1 MGCDKGTR
9 LTLASLVR
17 ALKRYALDPSISDV
31 AFLNGLIES
40 YVDSERVKDRN
51 GNPLSLD
58 KSRVSKLLSGREDV
72 PRALRAP
79 LPRYGVLERTE
90 SGLETFVE
98 EFLDAEEM
106 GGLIDD
112 LCTLVME
119 DGLLSADSKECL
131 LSIADQPA
139 SFLAVSLIQALKAD
153 NRTDARVV
161 IWSHGP
167 YSLGLIA
174 GNVLDF
180 GFSNRSKRKVM
191 VVVPVNTTFETH
203 VTRKYEQ
210 RPTQLVADTTIH
222 GQWLT
227 RMEGAGQ
234 DDGLQRRILGDL
246 EIRYGV
252 GSVSSKGVRAYPIGS
267 IAVIETKNAV
277 FCLLAISSFDESNRA
292 TSTAEDIG
300 KAIADLLSFYD
311 SMGQGLDMY
320 LPLLGT
326 GRSRAGLGYQE
337 SLELIVGT
345 CMDKRSSLLGKVT
358 IVASPEAIQ
367 ELSIEKI
374 GEIDAL

>member
-1 MGCDKGTR
+1 MGCDKGMG
-9 LTLASLVR
+9 LTLASFVQV
-17 ALKRYALDPSISDV
+17 LKRHALDPSISDV

-51 GNPLSLD
+51 GNRLSLD
-58 KSRVSKLLSGREDV
+58 KSRVSRLLSGREDV

-79 LPRYGVLERTE
+79 LPRYGILERTG
-90 SGLETFVE
+90 SGLEPFVE
-98 EFLDAEEM
+98 EYIDAEDM
-106 GGLIDD
+106 SGLIDD
-112 LCTLVME
+112 LYALVRE
-119 DGLLSADSKECL
+119 DGSFSTDTKEELMIAADE
-131 LSIADQPA
+131 PA
-139 SFLAVSLIQALKAD
+139 AFLAIILIQALKAN
-153 NRTDARVV
+153 NRTDSRVV
-161 IWSHGP
+161 IWSRGP
-167 YSLGLIA
+167 YSLGLVS
-174 GNVLDF
+174 GNLLDF

>member
-51 GNPLSLD
+51 GNPLSLN

-90 SGLETFVE
+90 SGLEPFVE

-119 DGLLSADSKECL
+119 DGSLSADSKECL

-252 GSVSSKGVRAYPIGS
+252 GSESSKGVRAYPIGS

>member
-1 MGCDKGTR
+1 MGCDSGTR
-9 LTLASLVR
+9 LTLASLMW
-17 ALKRYALDPSISDV
+17 ALKRHALDPSISDV
-31 AFLNGLIES
+31 ALMNGLIDS
-40 YVDSERVKDRN
+40 YVESERVKDRN
-51 GNPLSLD
+51 GNHLNLD
-58 KSRVSKLLSGREDV
+58 KSRVSRLLSGREDV

-79 LPRYGVLERTE
+79 LPRYGVIERTK
-90 SGLETFVE
+90 SGLEPFVE
-98 EFLDAEEM
+98 EFIDGEDL
-106 GGLIDD
+106 GGLIRD
-112 LCTLVME
+112 LKALVE
-119 DGLLSADSKECL
+119 GDGSLSADAREGVL
-131 LSIADQPA
+131 GTADEPIA
-139 SFLAVSLIQALKAD
+139 FLAAIFIESLKAD
-153 NRTDARVV
+153 NRADSRVV

-167 YSLGLIA
+167 YSLGLVS

-203 VTRKYEQ
+203 VTRKYER

-234 DDGLQRRILGDL
+234 ADGLQRRILGDL
-246 EIRYGV
+246 ETRYGV
-252 GSVSSKGVRAYPIGS
+252 GSESSKGVRAFPIGS

-277 FCLLAISSFDESNRA
+277 FCLLAISSFDEDNRA
-292 TSTAEDIG
+292 TSSAEDIG

-345 CMDKRSSLLGKVT
+345 CMDNRSSLLGKVT
-358 IVASPEAIQ
+358 IVASPEAMK
-367 ELSIEKI
+367 ELSIEGI
-374 GEIDAL
+374 GEANAL